1 MTGLR
6 ASLWTRTVIAL
17 IAMLAPATAET
28 PGDNFTR
35 TPIKHVLLIIGENR
49 SFDHL
54 LGLFRP
60 GPGQSVS
67 NLLSQQILNADGNP
81 GANFAR
87 ARQWQ
92 ASGTGRRTRLA
103 GGCLSATD

>member
-1 MTGLR
+1 MTGLPAGICVR
-6 ASLWTRTVIAL
+6 AL
-17 IAMLAPATAET
+17 IALVTALGIAHAPAAAQTQ
-28 PGDNFTR
+28 GDGLTR

-67 NLLSQQILNADGNP
+67 NLLSQQILNADGSP
-81 GANFAR
+81 GPNFAR

-92 ASGTGRRTRLA
+92 AVGTG
-103 GGCLSATD
+103 SYSIHPPK